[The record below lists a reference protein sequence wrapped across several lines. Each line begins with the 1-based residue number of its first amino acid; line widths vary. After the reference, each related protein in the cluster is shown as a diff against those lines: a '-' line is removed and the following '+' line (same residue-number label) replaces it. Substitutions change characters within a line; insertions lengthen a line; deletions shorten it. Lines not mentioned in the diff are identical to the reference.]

1 MPQPLSSLYNS
12 QIVRLLYRGLFTVSF
27 ATVQKKKEESYLPSS
42 MHGIQVSRNTYP
54 TQLSNRP
61 LPIFWKAI
69 YYTNIAAASR
79 FVEGLFPHGAK
90 PGCHQHCRRASTPCR
105 FRLCRARRRL
115 DGDRRREGGGTR
127 WQPLA
132 SQALLRPGAFFFLA
146 GRNCHGIATSEVS
159 KQRARKP
166 FVFFCEMRRNSS
178 AETLERAQRSFVY
191 ARGLRLV

>member
-1 MPQPLSSLYNS
+1 MPQPRSSLYNS

-27 ATVQKKKEESYLPSS
+27 ATVHKKKEESYLPSS

-132 SQALLRPGAFFFLA
+132 KLFSGRVPFSSSQAEIAMALPPLKCPSSERESLLY
-146 GRNCHGIATSEVS
+146 
-159 KQRARKP
+159 
-166 FVFFCEMRRNSS
+166 SS
-178 AETLERAQRSFVY
+178 AR
-191 ARGLRLV
+191 

>member
-27 ATVQKKKEESYLPSS
+27 ATVHKKKEESYLPSS
-42 MHGIQVSRNTYP
+42 MHGIRVSRNTYP

-132 SQALLRPGAFFFLA
+132 SSSPAGCLCFPRRQKLPWRYCHLCSVQAASAKAFCILLRDEKKF
-146 GRNCHGIATSEVS
+146 
-159 KQRARKP
+159 
-166 FVFFCEMRRNSS
+166 
-178 AETLERAQRSFVY
+178 ER
-191 ARGLRLV
+191 

>member
-1 MPQPLSSLYNS
+1 MDFLRFRLQLS
-12 QIVRLLYRGLFTVSF
+12 T
-27 ATVQKKKEESYLPSS
+27 KKKEESYLPSS

-115 DGDRRREGGGTR
+115 DGDRRRSEGGGTR
-127 WQPLA
+127 WQSL
-132 SQALLRPGAFFFLA
+132 ALLRVPLFL
-146 GRNCHGIATSEVS
+146 RRQNPPWRCHLCSVELAVS
-159 KQRARKP
+159 AKAL
-166 FVFFCEMRRNSS
+166 C
-178 AETLERAQRSFVY
+178 TL
-191 ARGLRLV
+191 LRDEKKFDR